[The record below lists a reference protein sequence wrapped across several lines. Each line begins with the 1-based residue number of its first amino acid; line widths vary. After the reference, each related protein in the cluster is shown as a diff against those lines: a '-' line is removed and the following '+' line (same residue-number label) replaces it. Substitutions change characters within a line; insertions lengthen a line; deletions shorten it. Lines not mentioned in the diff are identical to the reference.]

1 MCLLSLP
8 NLIDQRVLVDFHFQ
22 GSKPSNVFEIYLE
35 KGHIDNYALGQ
46 DKQATTALKWTAVPS
61 PFEEFMWWLVIRGEA
76 SRLDIHLCASKISTK

>member
-8 NLIDQRVLVDFHFQ
+8 NLIDQGVLVDFHFQ
-22 GSKPSNVFEIYLE
+22 GSKPSNVFQIYLE

-61 PFEEFMWWLVIRGEA
+61 LSRNLCGGSSFEAKRVDWIFIYAPQR
-76 SRLDIHLCASKISTK
+76 